1 MSLLLSALLMASAAL
16 SLNDVSACDQ
26 WALHNNGAF
35 YFEEEK
41 ERYYLNG
48 DQIQIS
54 QGPGVW
60 ADKSLYEVRLEK
72 ERKDAVSGIDINID
86 EAWTQYG
93 TANREVIV
101 AMIDTEIDFS
111 HEDLQGKVWINEDEI
126 PGNGIDDDRNGYI
139 DDVNGWNFSD
149 NNNQSAVT
157 SGNKHGTHGAGTICA
172 VSNNG
177 MGISGIVPG
186 DKIKIMPLKVMD
198 DNGGNSSTTL
208 LIRAIKY
215 AQENGADICNLS
227 IVSLYNDSTLYNT
240 MKESPMLFVVAAGNG
255 KAGQD
260 LGDDI
265 DSKMVYPASFDLENM
280 ITVAN
285 LTCDGSLNG
294 TSNYGK
300 VNVDLAAPGTNILST
315 VPGNG
320 YKQMSGTSM
329 AAPMVTGTAAMLYSK
344 HADINI
350 HEIKDIILRTV
361 TPLESLKGKVVSGGM
376 LNAGSALSFDKNHI
390 SINKKKA
397 ASPVKNSAPVV
408 ESSLFESQ
416 GETLLMIR
424 VVDADNDIEHMLIT
438 PGFRKMAYFG
448 TGAKDISRF
457 SVNEH
462 GLVFY
467 RVQTKGIYT
476 VLITDEAGHMTLE
489 HIATYK
495 ENLGPGVK

>member
-1 MSLLLSALLMASAAL
+1 MSMLLTALILASAAL
-16 SLNDVSACDQ
+16 TVNDVSACDQ

-54 QGPGVW
+54 QGPGAW
-60 ADKSLYEVRLEK
+60 ADKSLYEARLEK

-93 TANREVIV
+93 TGNREVIV

-126 PGNGIDDDRNGYI
+126 PGNGIDDDHNGYI
-139 DDVNGWNFSD
+139 DDVNGWNFSG
-149 NNNQSAVT
+149 NNNQSAIS

-177 MGISGIVPG
+177 VGISGIVPG
-186 DKIKIMPLKVMD
+186 DKIKIMPIKVMD

-260 LGDDI
+260 IVLLKWIGLEGTFRVMREKEEEL
-265 DSKMVYPASFDLENM
+265 SKRFVPTFLNQIRNLESEIFSEKEMEVAKEFGVSAMHQITSGGILAALWEMSEASGVGIE
-280 ITVAN
+280 
-285 LTCDGSLNG
+285 
-294 TSNYGK
+294 
-300 VNVDLAAPGTNILST
+300 VDLKKMAIKQET
-315 VPGNG
+315 VEVCEFCHLNP
-320 YKQMSGTSM
+320 YQLTS
-329 AAPMVTGTAAMLYSK
+329 
-344 HADINI
+344 
-350 HEIKDIILRTV
+350 
-361 TPLESLKGKVVSGGM
+361 
-376 LNAGSALSFDKNHI
+376 AGSILVMTDRGEELVQKFEEMGVQ
-390 SINKKKA
+390 
-397 ASPVKNSAPVV
+397 ASLLGKTTADGARVIIG
-408 ESSLFESQ
+408 
-416 GETLLMIR
+416 GEEKRFLERPAVDELM
-424 VVDADNDIEHMLIT
+424 
-438 PGFRKMAYFG
+438 K
-448 TGAKDISRF
+448 
-457 SVNEH
+457 
-462 GLVFY
+462 
-467 RVQTKGIYT
+467 IY
-476 VLITDEAGHMTLE
+476 
-489 HIATYK
+489 
-495 ENLGPGVK
+495 ENN